1 MLAGRRIVVGV
12 TGGIAA
18 FKTASL
24 VSELVKAGAEVR
36 VIMTRAAR
44 EFVGETTFEAL
55 TMRPVAGRMWGRG
68 AMHGAGGGA
77 PLEDHIE
84 LARWCELVVVAPLTA
99 HTLGRMANGL
109 ADDFLSTFLL
119 AARAPLLLAPAMNT
133 DMLAHP
139 AVQRNLARVRELGAQ
154 VLLGEPGRL
163 ACGTEGPGRMA
174 EPEEILAAVRAR
186 FSRERDLA
194 GRRVLV
200 AAGRTEE
207 PLDPVRYLSNRSSGR
222 SGAALAREALDRGAR
237 VTLVWGVAD
246 VAPPAGAEVVP
257 VRSAADMERAMTA
270 AFPACDV
277 CIMAA
282 AVADFRPG
290 EPATSKLRRE
300 EGAALSLRL
309 EATPDVLAA
318 LGRHPA
324 RGGKVLV
331 GYALET
337 GGVPEDA
344 RGKLVRKG
352 LDLLVWNDATCEGCG
367 IGGDTNR
374 VALLAADGGLA
385 ELPLLTK
392 DAIAAAIF
400 DRILPLLAAPRQTA
414 PRQPASAPGE

>member
-1 MLAGRRIVVGV
+1 MLTGRRIVVGV

-24 VSELVKAGAEVR
+24 VSELVKSGAEVR

-44 EFVGETTFEAL
+44 EFVGEATFQAL
-55 TMRPVAGRMWGRG
+55 TMRPVAGRPRGRG
-68 AMHGAGGGA
+68 ATHDTMMD
-77 PLEDHIE
+77 DHIE
-84 LARWCELVVVAPLTA
+84 FARWPELVIVAPLTA
-99 HTLGRMANGL
+99 NTLARMANGL

-119 AARAPLLLAPAMNT
+119 ATRAPLLVAPAMNS

-154 VLLGEPGRL
+154 VLLGAEGRL

-186 FSRERDLA
+186 FARERDLE
-194 GRRVLV
+194 GKRVLI

-237 VTLVWGVAD
+237 VTLVWGVVD
-246 VAPPAGAEVVP
+246 VAPPAGAEVVE
-257 VRSAADMERAMTA
+257 VRSAADVERAMLA

-282 AVADFRPG
+282 AVADYRPS
-290 EPATSKLRRE
+290 ETADSKIRRE
-300 EGAALSLRL
+300 EGGSRELRL
-309 EATPDVLAA
+309 EPTADVLAA
-318 LGRHPA
+318 LGRHRA
-324 RGGKVLV
+324 RGGRVLV

-337 GGVPEDA
+337 GGSPEDA
-344 RGKLVRKG
+344 RGKLTRKG
-352 LDLLVWNDATCEGCG
+352 LDLLVWNDPTREGCEF
-367 IGGDTNR
+367 GGGTNR
-374 VALLAADGGLA
+374 VAFLDAADGVS

-392 DAIAAAIF
+392 DEIATALF
-400 DRILPLLAAPRQTA
+400 DRVVRLLDKPRQRT
-414 PRQPASAPGE
+414 SAPSE